1 MPSVGRGRG
10 GTLEQ
15 QIRGSRDLDP
25 DVALSKKLAHTL
37 RHNAAKEGESVS
49 TTRVVM
55 LVQVNLTGALF
66 ASRPQAPARWLH
78 NDLRTSSA

>member
-15 QIRGSRDLDP
+15 QIRGSRDLNP

-49 TTRVVM
+49 ATRAVM
-55 LVQVNLTGALF
+55 FVQVNLTGARF
-66 ASRPQAPARWLH
+66 ASRLQTPPRWLH
-78 NDLRTSSA
+78 HGLRTSSA